1 MLQHVPPAER
11 RKGKQWSL
19 ATLYPSMNNG
29 SGGLLQPTPLLAANA
44 SNNNN
49 NHSLLSGQGKQQQP
63 ATAANVG
70 TTWKNAGNINIDLDN
85 LLGNGAKGSRGGSG
99 GGAGGSNAPS
109 MNQLKSIHSSPV
121 HQPMATALS
130 PQPPYGAGGM
140 APTPINL
147 MMTPIQQQQQQQPP
161 PVGMMMGGIGGG
173 AFLNGNSNNA
183 ASTPT
188 GGASFGSFN
197 AFQ

>member
-1 MLQHVPPAER
+1 MYRLLSEEKANSGPWVT
-11 RKGKQWSL
+11 
-19 ATLYPSMNNG
+19 TLYPSMNNG
-29 SGGLLQPTPLLAANA
+29 SGGLLQPTPLLAANV
-44 SNNNN
+44 SNNNNN

-85 LLGNGAKGSRGGSG
+85 LLGNGAKSSRGGSG

-121 HQPMATALS
+121 HQPMAAALS

-147 MMTPIQQQQQQQPP
+147 MMTPVQQQQQPP

>member
-1 MLQHVPPAER
+1 MAKILVLHEA
-11 RKGKQWSL
+11 
-19 ATLYPSMNNG
+19 ALYTSMNNG

-49 NHSLLSGQGKQQQP
+49 NSLLASQGKQQP
-63 ATAANVG
+63 ATASNVG

-85 LLGNGAKGSRGGSG
+85 LLGNGAKGGRAGSG
-99 GGAGGSNAPS
+99 GGPGGSNAPS

-121 HQPMATALS
+121 HQPMGTLS
-130 PQPPYGAGGM
+130 PQSPPYGAGGM
-140 APTPINL
+140 APINL
-147 MMTPIQQQQQQQPP
+147 MQSPVPQQQPP
-161 PVGMMMGGIGGG
+161 AAVRLMMGGMGGG

-183 ASTPT
+183 STPT
-188 GGASFGSFN
+188 GDASCSAFN